1 MHAIR
6 FASVAALCALPVSAV
21 AAQPPLEESA
31 CKAGRERLP
40 PLTDLVRE
48 TGVGSFHLLRGGV
61 VRYEADNAA
70 GTFSV
75 DPGSSTVF
83 VRVEVGDDRWCGEA
97 TANTRYR
104 LPERRGGRDTAT
116 ISLIA
121 APVGGERPRAHAAA
135 RARIH
140 ALVDHVVLGQRNGSF
155 HAALTDRLE
164 RRVTTAADA
173 LFAATTAKA
182 DRLRDHLECAGADE
196 PGWVENEV
204 LWEAACGR
212 LGWLRARLGG
222 VRGHVVAA
230 RWNEAIDAARR
241 FEGLGIGPGGPD
253 DATKNIDWFLLH
265 PSTDETPVV
274 LARHT
279 LALER
284 ERDRLFVVPYDDG
297 VLEVRREATRARAS
311 VVVTE
316 VPSSQRQVAFQ
327 QRRGPSTATDPAAA
341 LARFGTI
348 LVTAGTPALTELFAA
363 ALQRIHE
370 TPEHERPSRF
380 QQIEDAVRG
389 DRVFG
394 AAVARE
400 YALARPDDV
409 SPEVRQRAMALRG
422 QQLEE
427 LTSEEG
433 GPTEQVL
440 GFLSFASETVSLSW
454 YAEEPER
461 RRELGRRLREVLG
474 EERFRAVLQ
483 RLGVQLDDPAS
494 PREVTADARYGP
506 LATRMAR
513 TYVTGPLVEDHRN
526 DLFICSGARCD
537 REGDDANV
545 RNEIRVT
552 PEPECQVTALLG
564 FSVFGWVGVDGRT
577 RTVWARDRA
586 SDDMMAGTAAFT
598 LEERDMPLLPSAVAL
613 IALRFRDVVFALGP
627 SIVTGD
633 SDPLRH
639 WQGAFGWRFRDLSR
653 NLWILLTAGVLVED
667 VPVGRQIEETI
678 QRPIPETGEPTPP
691 SVETEPFPLPTFG
704 LAIVVD
710 LEGIGTAA
718 EGLVEAVT
726 GDD

>member
-6 FASVAALCALPVSAV
+6 VAIIAAALCALPVSPV
-21 AAQPPLEESA
+21 AAQPSLEESA
-31 CKAGRERLP
+31 CKAGRERLS
-40 PLTDLVRE
+40 PLTGLARE
-48 TGVGSFHLLRGGV
+48 AGDGSFHLLRGGV

-97 TANTRYR
+97 TANTRYQ
-104 LPERRGGRDTAT
+104 LPERRGERDTAT
-116 ISLIA
+116 ISLIG
-121 APVGGERPRAHAAA
+121 APIGGERPRAHAAA

-140 ALVDHVVLGQRNGSF
+140 ALVDHAVLGQRNGSF

-164 RRVTTAADA
+164 RRVTTAADT

-182 DRLRDHLECAGADE
+182 DRLRDHHLECAGADE
-196 PGWVENEV
+196 PGWVKNES
-204 LWEAACGR
+204 LWRAACGR
-212 LGWLRARLGG
+212 LGWLQARLGD

-230 RWNEAIDAARR
+230 RWSEAIDAARR
-241 FEGLGIGPGGPD
+241 FENLGTGTTGPD
-253 DATKNIDWFLLH
+253 DATKIIDWFLLH

-284 ERDRLFVVPYDDG
+284 ERARLFVVPYDDG
-297 VLEVRREATRARAS
+297 VLEVRREATRERAS

-348 LVTAGTPALTELFAA
+348 LMTAPALTELFAA
-363 ALQRIHE
+363 ALQRIDE
-370 TPEHERPSRF
+370 TPVGESPSRF
-380 QQIEDAVRG
+380 AQLEGAVRG
-389 DRVFG
+389 DLVFG

-400 YALARPDDV
+400 YALARPNVV
-409 SPEVRQRAMALRG
+409 SPLVRDLAIELRE
-422 QQLEE
+422 QQLEG
-427 LTSEEG
+427 LTSGE
-433 GPTEQVL
+433 GPTDQVRA
-440 GFLSFASETVSLSW
+440 FLAFASESVSLSW

-461 RRELGRRLREVLG
+461 RRELGRRLRQVLG
-474 EERFRAVLQ
+474 DARFRVVLQ

-494 PREVTADARYGP
+494 QREVTADARYGP
-506 LATRMAR
+506 LATRLAR

-526 DLFICSGARCD
+526 DLFVCSGARCD

-564 FSVFGWVGVDGRT
+564 FSVFGWVSVDGRT
-577 RTVWARDRA
+577 RTVWARDRT
-586 SDDMMAGTAAFT
+586 SDDMTAGTAAFT

-613 IALRFRDVVFALGP
+613 IALRFRDIVFALGP

-667 VPVGRQIEETI
+667 VPVGRQVEETI

-691 SVETEPFPLPTFG
+691 SVDTEPFPLPTFG

-710 LEGIGTAA
+710 IEGIGAAA

-726 GDD
+726 GED